1 MKKDREI
8 PEGIY
13 GITDGKS
20 GKNKN
25 ILDYSEEILKG
36 GVKIL
41 QYREKKK
48 CAREKFQEAVLLK
61 KLASK
66 YNAIFIVNDDIALA
80 LAVDADGVHI
90 GQDDLPLVEV
100 RKIVGENKIVGISTH
115 SPEEAKKALA
125 DGADYIG
132 VGPIFSTETKED
144 VCAPL
149 GFEYLEYVEKNIEIP
164 YVAIGGIKLHNLDE
178 IMKRGC
184 KRFAIVSEIVGAKN
198 TLEKTLEIAEY
209 IKTNKKNK

>member
-1 MKKDREI
+1 MKINREI
-8 PEGIY
+8 PEGVY

-20 GKNKN
+20 GIGKN

-48 CAREKFQEAVLLK
+48 CAREKFQEAVLLRE
-61 KLASK
+61 LTRR

-90 GQDDLPLVEV
+90 GQDDLPLIEV

-115 SPEEAKKALA
+115 CPEEAKKALK

-149 GFEYLEYVEKNIEIP
+149 GFEYLEYVEKNIDIP
-164 YVAIGGIKLHNLDE
+164 YVAIGGLKLHNLNE
-178 IMKRGC
+178 IIVRGC

-198 TLEKTLEIAEY
+198 TLEKTIEIVDY
-209 IKTNKKNK
+209 IKNNVKK

>member
-1 MKKDREI
+1 MEKNREI

-20 GKNKN
+20 GAGKN

-48 CAREKFQEAVLLK
+48 CAREKFEEAIKLK
-61 KLASK
+61 ELTKK

-90 GQDDLPLVEV
+90 GQDDLPLKEV

-115 SPEEAKKALA
+115 CPEEAKKAEEE
-125 DGADYIG
+125 GADYIG

-149 GFEYLEYVEKNIEIP
+149 GFEYLEYVEKNVKIP
-164 YVAIGGIKLHNLDE
+164 YVAIGGLKLHNLNE
-178 IMKRGC
+178 MITRGC
-184 KRFAIVSEIVGAKN
+184 KRFAIVSEIVGATN
-198 TLEKTLEIAEY
+198 TLEKTIEIANY
-209 IKTNKKNK
+209 IKNNVKK